1 MPNKPTNQRI
11 ISPKFYRLIKKN
23 GTKKDDELIVF
34 FHFPWRIT
42 QYTE

>member
-11 ISPKFYRLIKKN
+11 ISPKFYRLIKN
-23 GTKKDDELIVF
+23 GTKKDDEHIVF
-34 FHFPWRIT
+34 FHFPRRIT